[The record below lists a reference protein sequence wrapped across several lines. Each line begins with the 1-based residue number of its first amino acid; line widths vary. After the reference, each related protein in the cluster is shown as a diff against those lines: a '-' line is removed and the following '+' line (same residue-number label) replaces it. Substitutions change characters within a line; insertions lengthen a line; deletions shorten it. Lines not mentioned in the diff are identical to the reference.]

1 MEHLFSSVI
10 NENFFE
16 SYFDIKKQFDINNL
30 LSTCDLQ
37 SPELKLIVYDYFI
50 YRNKDKESFILLKDN
65 ILSET
70 IKDYFIVL
78 FDREI
83 NKTLADDYYE
93 KLKTDIETYKKSI
106 DYFSEYKK
114 VKNSL
119 DYKEFKQK
127 INDSLVSKII
137 DSVNKDK
144 VLLSET
150 VKKEYKKLIIH

>member
-10 NENFFE
+10 NENFFN

-30 LSTCDLQ
+30 LSTYELQ
-37 SPELKLIVYDYFI
+37 SPELKLFIYDYFI
-50 YRNKDKESFILLKDN
+50 YKNKKNFILLKDN

-78 FDREI
+78 FDKEI
-83 NKTLADDYYE
+83 NKVLADDYYE
-93 KLKTDIETYKKSI
+93 KLKTDLGIYKKSI

-144 VLLSET
+144 ALLSET
-150 VKKEYKKLIIH
+150 IKKEYKNLIIH